1 MLPAII
7 GAGVALG
14 QLGTSLWN
22 ASKDRE
28 AQEEYK
34 RQKREAIDKA
44 LGTANSTYTDM
55 MNKLDNYNKNRY
67 RLANDQDVTEYK
79 NFLRT
84 WEPETQ
90 DFGRFGDSYNKSVE
104 DFINPEADKI
114 AELAGLKTQAGL
126 AGEGAAKGTGALA
139 NMGYSKWEAARDLYK
154 DAQQAYQQD
163 RSNAYQEYGDYIDR
177 MQRKLDTI
185 NNATMN
191 RMSMLGG
198 AIQNEQQQQ
207 SDYMADLLG
216 IIGDKAATNVNATI
230 GAF

>member
-1 MLPAII
+1 MIPAII

-14 QLGTSLWN
+14 QMGASLWN

-28 AQEEYK
+28 AQEKYQ
-34 RQKREAIDKA
+34 RQKAAAINGA
-44 LGTANSTYTDM
+44 LNTANTTYTQM
-55 MNKLDNYNKNRY
+55 MDKLNSYNNNRI
-67 RLANDQDVTEYK
+67 RLANDQDLTEYK
-79 NFLRT
+79 DFLRN
-84 WEPETQ
+84 WEPETYE
-90 DFGRFGDSYNKSVE
+90 FGNFSDSYNKSVE

-191 RMSMLGG
+191 RMNMLGG

-216 IIGDKAATNVNATI
+216 IMGDKAATNVNATI